1 MKLNDLFPRKY
12 ATGEDLAGKS
22 VTLTIS
28 HLRLEKMIP
37 TPGTAPVEK
46 WVIFF
51 KEAQKGIVLSKTL
64 AFQISK
70 VVGSEDTDEW
80 VGKKVVLYPEPVN
93 VAGYTRTAIRAR
105 AVAS

>member
-28 HLRLEKMIP
+28 HLRQEKMTP
-37 TPGTAPVEK
+37 TPGAAPVEK
-46 WVIFF
+46 WVVFF

-70 VVGSEDTDEW
+70 VVGSEDTDDW

-93 VAGYTRTAIRAR
+93 VAGYTRTAIRAK
-105 AVAS
+105 ATA

>member
-1 MKLNDLFPRKY
+1 MKLNDLFPCKY

-46 WVIFF
+46 WVVFF

-70 VVGSEDTDEW
+70 AVGSEDTDDW

-105 AVAS
+105 AVA

>member
-1 MKLNDLFPRKY
+1 MKLNELFPRKY

-37 TPGTAPVEK
+37 TPGAAPVEK
-46 WVIFF
+46 WVVFF

-70 VVGSEDTDEW
+70 VVGSEDTEDW
-80 VGKKVVLYPEPVN
+80 TGKKVVLYPEPVN
-93 VAGYTRTAIRAR
+93 VAGYTRTAIRAK
-105 AVAS
+105 ATAS

>member
-28 HLRLEKMIP
+28 HLRQEKMIP
-37 TPGTAPVEK
+37 TPGAAPVEK
-46 WVIFF
+46 WVVFF

-70 VVGSEDTDEW
+70 AVGSEDTDDW
-80 VGKKVVLYPEPVN
+80 VGKKITIFPEEVM
-93 VAGYTRTAIRAR
+93 VAGKPRTAIRAK
-105 AVAS
+105 AA

>member
-1 MKLNDLFPRKY
+1 MKLNELFPRKY

-105 AVAS
+105 KAAE

>member
-1 MKLNDLFPRKY
+1 MKLNELFPRKY

-46 WVIFF
+46 WVVFF

-70 VVGSEDTDEW
+70 AVGSEDTDDW

-105 AVAS
+105 AVA

>member
-46 WVIFF
+46 WVVFF

-70 VVGSEDTDEW
+70 AVGSEDTDDW

-105 AVAS
+105 AVA